1 MSSVATFFL
10 DSYKRGGALA
20 TLNVSDY
27 TNLGDLLQKE
37 MVEMNNVVIAFK
49 DKNGN
54 AKSNE
59 PSTTI
64 EDGDSIQV
72 ANKSNKSG

>member
-1 MSSVATFFL
+1 
-10 DSYKRGGALA
+10 
-20 TLNVSDY
+20 
-27 TNLGDLLQKE
+27 
-37 MVEMNNVVIAFK
+37 MNNVVIAFK

-64 EDGDSIQV
+64 EEGDSIQI